1 MLLYL
6 IHGDITDFFVLKKT
20 IFVFKKSVISV
31 YKLVHTLLSQ
41 QLLRAVAVAI
51 KYLLRQTASA
61 HIL

>member
-41 QLLRAVAVAI
+41 QLLRAAAVAV
-51 KYLLRQTASA
+51 KYSLR
-61 HIL
+61 